1 MFDGVLNTPSLLR
14 DQYEQTM
21 QQIYDR
27 QQDLTPVIETCH
39 PPEIE
44 RDVNKQVRSKRKKQ
58 FS

>member
-1 MFDGVLNTPSLLR
+1 MFDGVLNTPWLLR

-44 RDVNKQVRSKRKKQ
+44 RDVNKQVRSKRKK
-58 FS
+58 